1 MAFSVNDGS
10 LKAIKLIKRYS
21 FLKMQ
26 LDNDDPD
33 IVLDYRDA
41 IKRFVCALIK
51 KKDLSDDDIE
61 LLILVNTDCSDFF
74 SDEEKN
80 AIWNR
85 IYFDFDDLI
94 KMTAESAAIL
104 EQGLSIS

>member
-10 LKAIKLIKRYS
+10 LQAIKLIKRYS
-21 FLKMQ
+21 VLKMQ
-26 LDNDDPD
+26 LDNNDPD

-41 IKRFVCALIK
+41 IRRFVSALIK
-51 KKDLSDDDIE
+51 KRDLSDDDIE
-61 LLILVNTDCSDFF
+61 LLFLVYTDCSDFF
-74 SDEEKN
+74 SDEEKS
-80 AIWNR
+80 AIMNR

-94 KMTAESAAIL
+94 QKTAESAAIL